1 VAVWGF
7 AGVGFTDY
15 LLVIVCGF
23 IFIVVAL
30 TPFWR
35 ASGGTN
41 GVARGDEAN

>member
-7 AGVGFTDY
+7 AGVGFTAY

-30 TPFWR
+30 T